1 MKPEKEK
8 EKKHNSAWNIGWGW
22 IVTVPAVLFFT
33 WAATRGLRE
42 TFSQTEDEEAM
53 DAIDI
58 LKARY
63 AIGEID
69 RDEFEEKLAG
79 IKLAK

>member
-8 EKKHNSAWNIGWGW
+8 RQSNTWNIGWGW
-22 IVTVPAVLFFT
+22 FVTVPAVLFFT
-33 WAATRGLRE
+33 WAAKRGLRD
-42 TFSQTEDEEAM
+42 TFSCRDGGEAM
-53 DAIDI
+53 DAIDV

-69 RDEFEEKLAG
+69 KNEFEEMLEG
-79 IKLAK
+79 IRQAR

>member
-1 MKPEKEK
+1 MKPEIEK
-8 EKKHNSAWNIGWGW
+8 RHTNTWDIGWGW
-22 IVTVPAVLFFT
+22 LVTVPTVLFFT

-42 TFSQTEDEEAM
+42 TFGRMDSGEAM
-53 DAIDI
+53 DAIDV

-69 RDEFEEKLAG
+69 KDEFEEKLEG
-79 IKLAK
+79 IRQAR